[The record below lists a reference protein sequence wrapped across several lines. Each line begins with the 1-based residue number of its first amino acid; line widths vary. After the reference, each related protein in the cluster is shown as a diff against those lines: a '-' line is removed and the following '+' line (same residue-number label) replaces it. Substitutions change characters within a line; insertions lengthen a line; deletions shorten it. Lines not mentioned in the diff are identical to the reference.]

1 MFGTIG
7 FKCAGTFVDFHCR
20 NFLRWWSSRDVG
32 ISPRVSPK
40 WPDGWP
46 NSWGSLQRRFL
57 LTKRGPVYQN
67 QTGNTETF
75 NLCEIPQREIHSH
88 VDGEKS
94 SVELFFLHPAW
105 FFFVAVFPPNYH
117 KCFRILVINSAC
129 CYQPES
135 LVSAIRWKPLV
146 S

>member
-20 NFLRWWSSRDVG
+20 NFLQWWSSRDVG

-67 QTGNTETF
+67 QTWNTEAF
-75 NLCEIPQREIHSH
+75 NLCVRFHRREIHSH

-94 SVELFFLHPAW
+94 SVQLFFWHPAR
-105 FFFVAVFPPNYH
+105 FFFVVVETHLIVTTVLGFWSSSVHVA
-117 KCFRILVINSAC
+117 INLKAW
-129 CYQPES
+129 YQP
-135 LVSAIRWKPLV
+135 LDGNL
-146 S
+146 